1 MKPINKLTVDLL
13 TEKYVNNGTLESK
26 FKELF
31 DRITVIHGDMFTE
44 SMIMELESGTNWNDG
59 NPALALYSEVM
70 DSLKDERVFRNWI
83 KGVTSDTITDVE
95 KVTKTIAEATKE
107 LEEST
112 NTEEVSVS
120 DYVDILSLPKILLVG
135 VKPEAKDD
143 FFKLTYKKLNLVK
156 TVRDLGV
163 IFDIPLKIREL
174 KEYVDV
180 LWLTLED
187 INKETEIEKQ
197 TLKKY
202 KHEVCLDLMYPL
214 KEKLLEK
221 SQSGK
226 IKREESKDIYIKFRR
241 ELPDIARN
249 LTNLGFI
256 SIFEN
261 VNYYDKWVI
270 KETDKV

>member
-31 DRITVIHGDMFTE
+31 DRITMVHGDIFTE
-44 SMIMELESGTNWNDG
+44 SMIMELECGT
-59 NPALALYSEVM
+59 
-70 DSLKDERVFRNWI
+70 KDI
-83 KGVTSDTITDVE
+83 VTDIEAVSD
-95 KVTKTIAEATKE
+95 
-107 LEEST
+107 
-112 NTEEVSVS
+112 S

-135 VKPEAKDD
+135 VKLEAKDD

-174 KEYVDV
+174 KEYIDV

-241 ELPDIARN
+241 ELPDIARI